1 MSIVAT
7 LMQPLIEKYEAGRMD
22 KNEILFSR
30 YGAYNLFMK
39 QNGSSSSIL
48 SPINRL
54 NLERSYGLTAK
65 VPVLKGIGVS
75 IGDTRSCTVSDAEST
90 TAFVTTTFTP
100 LVWGFTM
107 YPGQYSNK
115 GQALNYVGYDA
126 DFMHK
131 ADQCTLALMSAVDV
145 LARNAIETNRNTYW
159 VPAIA
164 TSYYLTTG
172 NALQIPNEQKND
184 AFNQLSAVME
194 EMDFYGT
201 SDVLGSTSL
210 KPLTTRLEAQGAGN
224 STNESF
230 QFQLGAFI
238 FTSSNRVTNGTGVA
252 STGYIIGDGQI
263 AVVNRNNPNANGN
276 FTAAG
281 GGVQWGT
288 YMYPL
293 LGMEVGTYY
302 KDECATTGGAVT
314 DPATKKESFS
324 FDTELAFMTAYN
336 SDPTTKPSKIVKFE
350 ISAA

>member
-1 MSIVAT
+1 MSVVAT
-7 LMQPLIEKYEAGRMD
+7 AMQPLIEKYEAGRMD

-30 YGAYNLFMK
+30 YGAFNLFQK
-39 QNGSSSSIL
+39 QNASASSIL
-48 SPINRL
+48 SPANRL

-65 VPVLKGIGVS
+65 IPVLEGIGVS
-75 IGDTRSCTVSDAEST
+75 IGNTRSCSVADAEST

-107 YPGQYSNK
+107 YPGQYVNK

-159 VPAIA
+159 PASIA

-172 NALQIPNEQKND
+172 NALQISNAQKND

-194 EMDFYGT
+194 EMDFYGS

-210 KPLTTRLEAQGAGN
+210 KPITERLENQGEAN
-224 STNESF
+224 ATNESF
-230 QFQLGAFI
+230 QFKLGEFI
-238 FTSSNRVTNGTGVA
+238 FTSSNRVTSGVGVA
-252 STGYIIGDGQI
+252 ATGYLIGDGQI
-263 AVVNRNNPNANGN
+263 ATVNRNNPAANGN

-281 GGVQWGT
+281 GIQWGT

-293 LGMEVGTYY
+293 LNMEVGTYY
-302 KDECATTGGAVT
+302 KDECAVSAGAVT
-314 DPATKKESFS
+314 DVATKKESYS
-324 FDTELAFMTAYN
+324 FDTEIAFMTAYN
-336 SDPTTKPSKIVKFE
+336 SDPTTKPRRIVKFE
-350 ISAA
+350 ISAS